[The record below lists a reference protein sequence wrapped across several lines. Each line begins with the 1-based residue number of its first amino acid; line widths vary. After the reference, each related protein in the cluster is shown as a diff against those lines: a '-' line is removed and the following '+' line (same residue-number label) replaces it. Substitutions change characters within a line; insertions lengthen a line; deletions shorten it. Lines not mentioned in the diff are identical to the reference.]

1 LSAAC
6 IAQVEVWHLRGIED
20 LITIAISERACFM
33 PRKRGEG
40 CVSCRFLGLFELNQ
54 IVGHL
59 AGGLIFISESARG
72 GRPLT
77 FVMALSETLAKFSD
91 CIIRLG
97 PVCRRPVMKRRR
109 RFKQINSLE
118 ERPVQEAERL
128 REEAKKL
135 PPSFQRETLLRK
147 ARQAETGSHV
157 SEWLGSSGLQKPK

>member
-59 AGGLIFISESARG
+59 AGGL
-72 GRPLT
+72 
-77 FVMALSETLAKFSD
+77 MALSETLAKFSD